1 MTDFA
6 SALRHERH
14 YTVAEANAER
24 AWVAAQVE
32 RVRDAIEQLSDPEV
46 QEVLESLD
54 ADNGGG
60 YPGHEVAAA
69 VMQLLAALSEL
80 DGSDIVL
87 RDTERGLVDFPSLR
101 DGEEIYLCWLVDENE
116 VSHWHEPD
124 AGFAGRR
131 PID

>member
-1 MTDFA
+1 MTDPA
-6 SALRHERH
+6 SALQHERH

-32 RVRDAIEQLSDPEV
+32 RVRNSIELLSDQQAREAIEAIDPD
-46 QEVLESLD
+46 S
-54 ADNGGG
+54 GGG
-60 YPGHEVAAA
+60 YPGHEPAAA
-69 VMQLLAALSEL
+69 VIYLLGALSEL
-80 DGSDIVL
+80 DGRDIVL
-87 RDTERGLVDFPSLR
+87 RDAGRGLVDFPALR
-101 DGEEIYLCWLVDENE
+101 GEEEIYLCWLVEEDE